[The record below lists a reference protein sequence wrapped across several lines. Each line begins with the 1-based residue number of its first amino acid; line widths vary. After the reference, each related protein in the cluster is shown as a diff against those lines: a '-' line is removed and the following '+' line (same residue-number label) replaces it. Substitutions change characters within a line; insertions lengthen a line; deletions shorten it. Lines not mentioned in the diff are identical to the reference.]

1 MFVDHCDVLVSIDD
15 IQAEHVLQYGFAFL
29 VAGTVEGQMLAVG
42 AIAEKEFGHA
52 EWMQPCSECCMQ
64 QLDRAAI
71 AASGGNAV
79 RRKACIKR
87 DALSIDRG
95 EAVQAVVA
103 TKGFA

>member
-1 MFVDHCDVLVSIDD
+1 
-15 IQAEHVLQYGFAFL
+15 
-29 VAGTVEGQMLAVG
+29 
-42 AIAEKEFGHA
+42 
-52 EWMQPCSECCMQ
+52 MQ